1 MKKIITLA
9 LADAKNILRDSTL
22 ILILFGPIALFLM
35 MRLVVPIAD
44 RLLAERLAF
53 ELTPY
58 YPFIV
63 IYLSLI
69 PSMLFGLLL
78 GFLILDERDEEII
91 AYIAVTPLRK
101 TGYLAYKLSVSV
113 GMSFLFFFATL
124 YLTQLTTIRFHY
136 AVGLAL
142 LTALEAPIAS
152 LFLAAFAENKVEGL
166 ALSKVLGMMYLGPF
180 AAYFVSSHWKYLAG
194 ILPPFW
200 IAEVFFAARSG
211 SAGYWL
217 YLGIGFFVHFA
228 AIGLLLH
235 RFTQSQR

>member
-1 MKKIITLA
+1 MKKIVALA

-22 ILILFGPIALFLM
+22 ILLLFGPTGLFFM
-35 MRLVVPIAD
+35 MRLVVPIAS
-44 RLLAERLAF
+44 RLLSEQLAF
-53 ELTPY
+53 DLMPY

-91 AYIAVTPLRK
+91 AFIAVTPLRK

-142 LTALEAPIAS
+142 LAALEAPIAS

-180 AAYFVSSHWKYLAG
+180 VAYFVNSHWKYLAG
-194 ILPPFW
+194 VLPPFW
-200 IAEVFFAARSG
+200 IAEAFFAAQRHAAS
-211 SAGYWL
+211 YWL
-217 YLGIGFFVHFA
+217 YLGIGFLIHLA
-228 AIGLLLH
+228 AIGLLLR
-235 RFTQSQR
+235 RFIRSQR